1 MAWQPGFADD
11 EVLRRRHALA
21 ADVRDELSV
30 AGLPVVAESSTLGS
44 TIGAGVLVEVDPL
57 DDESGGGVVVNW
69 KAHFVLRSAA
79 MDALSEGQRDDPA
92 IHYSGT
98 VSKTM
103 LDAVADILEAAG
115 YTVLRDYNDMSPYSI
130 LVTGQERG
138 PSWRDWLHAQTS
150 RRQQAL
156 HDTAQ
161 AGQTNA

>member
-1 MAWQPGFADD
+1 MTWQPGFADD

-21 ADVRDELSV
+21 ADVRDELSA
-30 AGLPVVAESSTLGS
+30 AGLPVVAESSTLG
-44 TIGAGVLVEVDPL
+44 AGVLVKVDPL

-69 KAHFVLRSAA
+69 NTHFMLRSAA

-92 IHYSGT
+92 INYSGT
-98 VSKTM
+98 VSKIM
-103 LDAVADILEAAG
+103 LDAVADILETAG
-115 YTVLRDYNDMSPYSI
+115 YTLLRDYNDMSPYSI

-138 PSWRDWLHAQTS
+138 PSWRDWLHAQTN

-156 HDTAQ
+156 HETAQ